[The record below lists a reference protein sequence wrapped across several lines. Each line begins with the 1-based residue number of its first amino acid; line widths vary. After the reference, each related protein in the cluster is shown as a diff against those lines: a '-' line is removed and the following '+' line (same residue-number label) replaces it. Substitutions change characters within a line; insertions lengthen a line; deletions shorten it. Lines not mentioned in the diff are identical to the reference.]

1 MRRSSCEPDYA
12 AHPAS
17 FWLNNYITCCSIPAL
32 RFTEFP
38 TQYLAL
44 MQQYFPG

>member
-1 MRRSSCEPDYA
+1 MWRSSCEHGYA

-17 FWLNNYITCCSIPAL
+17 FGLNNYITFCSISAL

-38 TQYLAL
+38 TQNLAL
-44 MQQYFPG
+44 MQYAHC